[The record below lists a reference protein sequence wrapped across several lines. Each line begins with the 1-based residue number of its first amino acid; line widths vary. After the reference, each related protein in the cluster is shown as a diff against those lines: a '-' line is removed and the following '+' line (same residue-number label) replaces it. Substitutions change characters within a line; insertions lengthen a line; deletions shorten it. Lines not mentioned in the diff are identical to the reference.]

1 MGVSGWAMNFVGFS
15 ELQSAFQKAQQV
27 MEKPH
32 WIVGSSAEY
41 AIYVEFGTSKM
52 AAQPYMR
59 SAIRKAM
66 KDLAADNIPG
76 DNLNEIVK
84 NVAMKIEG
92 YAKDIVPT
100 DTHKLQWS
108 IVAAPVGDWQ
118 RAKEVSLADAEA
130 KVGRS

>member
-1 MGVSGWAMNFVGFS
+1 MGIAGWALNFVGFN
-15 ELQSAFQKAQQV
+15 ELQNAFEEAQQV
-27 MEKPH
+27 KEKPH

-59 SAIRKAM
+59 PAIRKAM
-66 KDLAADNIPG
+66 KDLAAGNIPG
-76 DNLNEIVK
+76 ENLDEIVK

-92 YAKDIVPT
+92 YAKEIVPT

-108 IVAAPVGDWQ
+108 IVAAPIGDWQ
-118 RAKEVSLADAEA
+118 RAKEVSLADAGA
-130 KVGRS
+130 KAGR